1 MNPFAG
7 LTMTSVTR
15 KGFGRRTAISV
26 LAAAAVSAPFVSR
39 GQGREKVTFALSY
52 GPMGAN
58 ANYLYPASFLK
69 FWEQEGLDVEV
80 MTTQGTGQVLQ
91 LLAAGKVDMGTANPE
106 PFVVSRIEHNL
117 PARSVGLMGVIS
129 TWSVGVLPDSPI
141 QDYAAL
147 KGKSIGVTSL
157 ASGGIYFLKARLI
170 QAGLNPEKDVQLV
183 PVGFGASANE
193 AVAGKKVD
201 AMLLWRSGF
210 TTVENIGAKFRFLPR
225 AAWEDNVYSLINMA
239 SDTMIASR
247 PDTVAKVLRGIAK
260 CFDFSAAR
268 PEAAVMVFQ
277 QAYPA
282 SISRSVD
289 AKTNFQN
296 NVRLVQATN
305 TDAGIGSPKFP
316 EPPKRMWHSQAD
328 ANWMAIQDYLV
339 QTALIAKPAAP
350 SSLYTDRFTEAA
362 NAYDK
367 LAVAKQA
374 MAYPVS
380 VSQ

>member
-1 MNPFAG
+1 
-7 LTMTSVTR
+7 MTSVTR
-15 KGFGRRTAISV
+15 TVMSRRTAVVSI
-26 LAAAAVSAPFVSR
+26 AAAMSAPFVSR
-39 GQGREKVTFALSY
+39 AQGREKVTFALSY

-58 ANYLYPASFLK
+58 GNYLYPASFLK
-69 FWEQEGLDVEV
+69 FWEQDGLDVEV

-91 LLAAGKVDMGTANPE
+91 LLAAGKIDMGTANPE

-141 QDYAAL
+141 QDYAGL
-147 KGKSIGVTSL
+147 KGKSVGVTSL

-170 QAGLNPEKDVQLV
+170 QAGLDAEKDVKLV
-183 PVGFGASANE
+183 PVGFGASAND
-193 AVAGKKVD
+193 AVASKKVD

-210 TTVENIGAKFRFLPR
+210 TTVENIGAKFRYLPR
-225 AAWEDNVYSLINMA
+225 APWEDKVYSLINMA

-260 CFDFSAAR
+260 SLEFSAAR
-268 PEAAVMVFQ
+268 PEAAAMVFQ

-289 AKTNFQN
+289 PKTNFQN

-305 TDAGIGSPKFP
+305 TDAGVGSPKFP
-316 EPPKRMWHSQAD
+316 EPPQRVWHQQAD
-328 ANWMAIQDYLV
+328 ENWMAIQSYLV
-339 QTALIAKPAAP
+339 QTGLIAKPAVP
-350 SSLYTDRFTEAA
+350 SALYTDRFTEAA

-367 LAVAKQA
+367 PALRQQA